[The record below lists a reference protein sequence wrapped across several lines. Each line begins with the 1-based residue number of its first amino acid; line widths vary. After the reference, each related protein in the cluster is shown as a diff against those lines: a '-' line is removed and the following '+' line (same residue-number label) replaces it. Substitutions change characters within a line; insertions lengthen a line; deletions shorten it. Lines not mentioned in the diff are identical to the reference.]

1 MKTRRILVIAAV
13 FGMAMSVSAQEISTA
28 KYGVDSVATVTN
40 LSIYREAYKQWEQ
53 AKFAPD
59 AATTEMV
66 NAWRYVFLNG
76 PRASQ
81 YTYTNGEKI
90 LDYLIRTNPAQK
102 DAYIDTLN
110 MLADT
115 RAICFPTDPKTGLSQ
130 VANIKAK
137 KGYLIYN
144 YNKNRYE
151 EAYNVLKEAVEL
163 DTDHTQIQVG
173 FLDAY
178 FRAAADMV
186 NNGKAE
192 KMTVIDVYQE
202 LSDVLDAHI
211 QEFAPLAADEI
222 ADPTGLTPTQL
233 TEAWGE
239 PVNVSKYMSENFEQE
254 DWAYNGDI
262 VVTFRSGV
270 VYSFLDSR
278 NQIGKLYAKNLKS
291 VENYKGVKNNI
302 DNLFEPF
309 ASCEDLIKVFTA
321 KMAERPDDIALL
333 QRITT
338 ILDKKDCTESKLFF
352 DASKHLHELDP
363 SPESAYNL
371 GQRCFKD
378 KKYGEAANYFEQATK
393 SSNNDRVFRAYRN
406 LAYCYLNTGSF
417 SRGREAA
424 RKAAQVDPTA
434 GEPYI
439 IIGMLYAESASQFS
453 GDLESKA
460 VYWAA
465 VDKFQKARAMDA
477 SVAKRASDL
486 IAAYSQYF
494 PPMETIFFNDYA
506 EGQSYNVGGW
516 IGETTTI
523 RARK

>member
-13 FGMAMSVSAQEISTA
+13 FGMAVSVSAQDVTTS

-53 AKFAPD
+53 AKFAPE
-59 AATTEMV
+59 AATAEMV

-90 LDYLIRTNPAQK
+90 LDYLIRTNPSQK

-115 RAICFPTDPKTGLSQ
+115 RAISFPTDPKTGLSQ

-137 KGYLIYN
+137 KGYLIYS

-151 EAYNVLKEAVEL
+151 EAYNVLKEAVAL
-163 DTDHTQIQVG
+163 DVDHNQIQVG

-202 LSDVLDAHI
+202 LSDVLDDNIKVLA
-211 QEFAPLAADEI
+211 EKETELLAAKEAS
-222 ADPTGLTPTQL
+222 ADDAEAVASFDKQL
-233 TEAWGE
+233 E
-239 PVNVSKYMSENFEQE
+239 
-254 DWAYNGDI
+254 
-262 VVTFRSGV
+262 
-270 VYSFLDSR
+270 
-278 NQIGKLYAKNLKS
+278 KNEKNIN
-291 VENYKGVKNNI
+291 NYKGVKNNI

-309 ASCEDLIKVFTA
+309 ASCEDLLKVFTA
-321 KMAERPDDIALL
+321 KMAEKPDDIALL

-338 ILDKKDCTESKLFF
+338 ILDKKDCTDSKLFF

-417 SRGREAA
+417 SKGREAA

-465 VDKFQKARAMDA
+465 VDKFQKARSMDA

>member
-1 MKTRRILVIAAV
+1 MKTRRILVIAAM

-151 EAYNVLKEAVEL
+151 EAYNVLKEAVEM
-163 DTDHTQIQVG
+163 DTEHTQIQVG

-202 LSDVLDAHI
+202 LSDVLDANI
-211 QEFAPLAADEI
+211 KVLAEKETELLAAKEAS
-222 ADPTGLTPTQL
+222 ADDAEAVANFDKQL
-233 TEAWGE
+233 E
-239 PVNVSKYMSENFEQE
+239 
-254 DWAYNGDI
+254 
-262 VVTFRSGV
+262 
-270 VYSFLDSR
+270 
-278 NQIGKLYAKNLKS
+278 KNEKNIN
-291 VENYKGVKNNI
+291 NYKGVKNNI

-338 ILDKKDCTESKLFF
+338 ILDKKDCTDSKLFF

-378 KKYGEAANYFEQATK
+378 KKYGEAAGYFEEATK

>member
-13 FGMAMSVSAQEISTA
+13 FGMAMSVSAQDVTTS

-53 AKFAPD
+53 AKFAPE
-59 AATTEMV
+59 AATAEMV

-90 LDYLIRTNPAQK
+90 LDYLIRTNPSQK

-115 RAICFPTDPKTGLSQ
+115 RAISFPTDPKTGLSQ

-137 KGYLIYN
+137 KGYLIYS

-151 EAYNVLKEAVEL
+151 EAYNVLKEAVAL
-163 DTDHTQIQVG
+163 DVDHNQIQVG

-202 LSDVLDAHI
+202 LSDVLDDNIKVLA
-211 QEFAPLAADEI
+211 EKETELLAAKDAS
-222 ADPTGLTPTQL
+222 ADDAEAVANFDKQL
-233 TEAWGE
+233 E
-239 PVNVSKYMSENFEQE
+239 
-254 DWAYNGDI
+254 
-262 VVTFRSGV
+262 
-270 VYSFLDSR
+270 
-278 NQIGKLYAKNLKS
+278 KNEKNIN
-291 VENYKGVKNNI
+291 NYKGVKNNI

-321 KMAERPDDIALL
+321 KMAEKPDDIALL

-338 ILDKKDCTESKLFF
+338 ILDKKDCTDSKLFF

-417 SRGREAA
+417 SKGREAA

-465 VDKFQKARAMDA
+465 VDKFQKARSMDA

>member
-13 FGMAMSVSAQEISTA
+13 FGMAVSVSAQDVTTS

-59 AATTEMV
+59 AATAEMV

-90 LDYLIRTNPAQK
+90 LDYLIRTNPSQK

-115 RAICFPTDPKTGLSQ
+115 RAISFPTDPKTGLSQ

-137 KGYLIYN
+137 KGYLIYS

-151 EAYNVLKEAVEL
+151 EAYNVLKEAVAL
-163 DTDHTQIQVG
+163 DVDHNQIQVG

-202 LSDVLDAHI
+202 LSDVLDDNIKVLA
-211 QEFAPLAADEI
+211 EKETELLAAKEAS
-222 ADPTGLTPTQL
+222 ADDAEAVANFDKQL
-233 TEAWGE
+233 E
-239 PVNVSKYMSENFEQE
+239 
-254 DWAYNGDI
+254 
-262 VVTFRSGV
+262 
-270 VYSFLDSR
+270 
-278 NQIGKLYAKNLKS
+278 KNEKNIN
-291 VENYKGVKNNI
+291 NYKGVKNNI

-309 ASCEDLIKVFTA
+309 ASCEDLLKVFTA
-321 KMAERPDDIALL
+321 KMAEKPDDIALL

-338 ILDKKDCTESKLFF
+338 ILDKKDCTDSKLFF

-417 SRGREAA
+417 SKGREAA

-465 VDKFQKARAMDA
+465 VDKFQKARSMDA

>member
-13 FGMAMSVSAQEISTA
+13 FGMAVSVSAQDVTTS

-59 AATTEMV
+59 AATAGIV

-90 LDYLIRTNPAQK
+90 LDYLIRTNPSQK

-115 RAICFPTDPKTGLSQ
+115 RAISFPTDPKTGLSQ

-137 KGYLIYN
+137 KGYLIYS

-151 EAYNVLKEAVEL
+151 EAYNVLKEAVAL
-163 DTDHTQIQVG
+163 DVDHNQIQVG

-202 LSDVLDAHI
+202 LSDVLDDNIKVLA
-211 QEFAPLAADEI
+211 EKETELLAAKEAS
-222 ADPTGLTPTQL
+222 ADDAEAVANFDKQL
-233 TEAWGE
+233 E
-239 PVNVSKYMSENFEQE
+239 
-254 DWAYNGDI
+254 
-262 VVTFRSGV
+262 
-270 VYSFLDSR
+270 
-278 NQIGKLYAKNLKS
+278 KNEKNIN
-291 VENYKGVKNNI
+291 NYKGVKNNI

-309 ASCEDLIKVFTA
+309 ASCEDLLKVFTA
-321 KMAERPDDIALL
+321 KMAEKPDDIALL

-338 ILDKKDCTESKLFF
+338 ILDKKDCTDSKLFF

-417 SRGREAA
+417 SKGREAA

-465 VDKFQKARAMDA
+465 VDKFQKARSMDA

>member
-13 FGMAMSVSAQEISTA
+13 LGMAMNVSAQDALTS

-40 LSIYREAYKQWEQ
+40 LSIYREAFKQWEQ
-53 AKFAPD
+53 AKFAPE
-59 AATTEMV
+59 AVSMEMV

-90 LDYLIRTNPAQK
+90 MDYFIRTNPAQK

-110 MLADT
+110 MLADMRT
-115 RAICFPTDPKTGLSQ
+115 VCFPNDPKTGLSQ

-137 KGYLIYN
+137 KGYLIYS

-151 EAYNVLKEAVEL
+151 EAYNVLKEAVEM
-163 DTDHTQIQVG
+163 DVDHNQIQVG

-202 LSDVLDAHI
+202 LSDVLDDNVKVLA
-211 QEFAPLAADEI
+211 EKETELLAAKEASIEDAE
-222 ADPTGLTPTQL
+222 AVANFDKQL
-233 TEAWGE
+233 E
-239 PVNVSKYMSENFEQE
+239 
-254 DWAYNGDI
+254 
-262 VVTFRSGV
+262 
-270 VYSFLDSR
+270 
-278 NQIGKLYAKNLKS
+278 KNEKNIN
-291 VENYKGVKNNI
+291 NYKGVKNNI

-321 KMAERPDDIALL
+321 KMAEKPDDIALL

-352 DASKHLHELDP
+352 DASKRLHELDP

-393 SSNNDRVFRAYRN
+393 SANNDRVYRAYRN
-406 LAYCYLNTGSF
+406 LALSYMNLNNF
-417 SRGREAA
+417 SKGRDAA
-424 RKAAQVDPTA
+424 RKASQVDPTA
-434 GEPYI
+434 GEPYLI
-439 IIGMLYAESASQFS
+439 IAMLYAESSKQFS
-453 GDLESKA
+453 GDIDSKA
-460 VYWAA
+460 VFWAA
-465 VDKFQKARAMDA
+465 VDKCQKARAMDP

-494 PPMETIFFNDYA
+494 PSMETIFFNDYA

>member
-13 FGMAMSVSAQEISTA
+13 FGMAVSVSAQDVTTS

-59 AATTEMV
+59 AATAEMV

-90 LDYLIRTNPAQK
+90 LDYLIRTNPSQK

-115 RAICFPTDPKTGLSQ
+115 RAISFPTDPKTGLSQ

-137 KGYLIYN
+137 KGYLIYS

-151 EAYNVLKEAVEL
+151 EAYNVLKEAVAL
-163 DTDHTQIQVG
+163 DVDHNQIQVG

-202 LSDVLDAHI
+202 LSDVLDDNIKVLA
-211 QEFAPLAADEI
+211 EKETELLAAKEVS
-222 ADPTGLTPTQL
+222 ADDAEAVANFDKQL
-233 TEAWGE
+233 E
-239 PVNVSKYMSENFEQE
+239 
-254 DWAYNGDI
+254 
-262 VVTFRSGV
+262 
-270 VYSFLDSR
+270 
-278 NQIGKLYAKNLKS
+278 KNEKNIN
-291 VENYKGVKNNI
+291 NYKGVKNNI

-309 ASCEDLIKVFTA
+309 ASCEDLLKVFTA
-321 KMAERPDDIALL
+321 KMAEKPDDIALL

-338 ILDKKDCTESKLFF
+338 ILDKKDCTDSKLFF

-417 SRGREAA
+417 SKGREAA

-465 VDKFQKARAMDA
+465 VDKFQKARSMDA

>member
-13 FGMAMSVSAQEISTA
+13 FGMAVSVSAQDVTTS

-53 AKFAPD
+53 AKFAPE
-59 AATTEMV
+59 AATAEMV

-90 LDYLIRTNPAQK
+90 LDYLIRTNPSQK

-115 RAICFPTDPKTGLSQ
+115 RAISFPTDPKTGLSQ

-137 KGYLIYN
+137 KGYLIYS

-151 EAYNVLKEAVEL
+151 EAYNVLKEAVAL
-163 DTDHTQIQVG
+163 DVDHNQIQVG

-202 LSDVLDAHI
+202 LSDVLDDNIKVLA
-211 QEFAPLAADEI
+211 EKETELLAAKEAS
-222 ADPTGLTPTQL
+222 ADDAEAVANFDKQL
-233 TEAWGE
+233 E
-239 PVNVSKYMSENFEQE
+239 
-254 DWAYNGDI
+254 
-262 VVTFRSGV
+262 
-270 VYSFLDSR
+270 
-278 NQIGKLYAKNLKS
+278 KNEKNIN
-291 VENYKGVKNNI
+291 NYKGVKNNI

-321 KMAERPDDIALL
+321 KMAEKPDDIALL

-338 ILDKKDCTESKLFF
+338 ILDKKDCTDSKLFF

-417 SRGREAA
+417 SKGREAA

-465 VDKFQKARAMDA
+465 VDKFQKARSMDA

>member
-13 FGMAMSVSAQEISTA
+13 FGMAVSVSAQDVTTS

-53 AKFAPD
+53 AKFAPE
-59 AATTEMV
+59 AATAEMV

-90 LDYLIRTNPAQK
+90 LDYLIRTNPSQK

-115 RAICFPTDPKTGLSQ
+115 RAISFPTDPKTGLSQ

-137 KGYLIYN
+137 KGYLIYS

-151 EAYNVLKEAVEL
+151 EAYNVLKEAVAL
-163 DTDHTQIQVG
+163 DVDHNQIQVG

-202 LSDVLDAHI
+202 LSDVLDDNIKVLA
-211 QEFAPLAADEI
+211 EKETELLAAKEAS
-222 ADPTGLTPTQL
+222 ADDAEAVANFDKQL
-233 TEAWGE
+233 E
-239 PVNVSKYMSENFEQE
+239 
-254 DWAYNGDI
+254 
-262 VVTFRSGV
+262 
-270 VYSFLDSR
+270 
-278 NQIGKLYAKNLKS
+278 KNEKNIN
-291 VENYKGVKNNI
+291 NYKGVKNNI

-309 ASCEDLIKVFTA
+309 ASCEDLLKVFTA
-321 KMAERPDDIALL
+321 KMAEKPDDIALL

-338 ILDKKDCTESKLFF
+338 ILDKKDCTDSKLFF

-417 SRGREAA
+417 SKGREAA

-465 VDKFQKARAMDA
+465 VDKFQKARSMDA

>member
-1 MKTRRILVIAAV
+1 METRRILVIAAV
-13 FGMAMSVSAQEISTA
+13 FAMAMNVSAQDALTS

-53 AKFAPD
+53 AKFAPE
-59 AATTEMV
+59 AASMEMV

-90 LDYLIRTNPAQK
+90 LDYLIRTNPEQK

-115 RAICFPTDPKTGLSQ
+115 RAICFPNDPKTGLSQ
-130 VANIKAK
+130 IANIKAK
-137 KGYLIYN
+137 KGYLIYS
-144 YNKNRYE
+144 YNKKRYE
-151 EAYNVLKEAVEL
+151 EAFNVLKEAVEL
-163 DTDHTQIQVG
+163 DTDHSQIQVG

-202 LSDVLDAHI
+202 LSEVIDDNIKVLAEKETELNAAKEVSADDA
-211 QEFAPLAADEI
+211 EAVANFDK
-222 ADPTGLTPTQL
+222 QL
-233 TEAWGE
+233 E
-239 PVNVSKYMSENFEQE
+239 
-254 DWAYNGDI
+254 
-262 VVTFRSGV
+262 
-270 VYSFLDSR
+270 
-278 NQIGKLYAKNLKS
+278 KNEKNIN
-291 VENYKGVKNNI
+291 NYKGVKNNI

-321 KMAERPDDIALL
+321 KMAEKPDDVALL

-338 ILDKKDCTESKLFF
+338 ILDKKDCTDSKLFF
-352 DASKHLHELDP
+352 DASKRLFELDP
-363 SPESAYNL
+363 SPEAAYNL
-371 GQRCFKD
+371 GQRCYKD
-378 KKYGEAANYFEQATK
+378 KKYGEAAKYFEDATK

-406 LAYCYLNTGSF
+406 LAYCYLEL
-417 SRGREAA
+417 GRFGNGRDAA

-439 IIGMLYAESASQFS
+439 IIGLLYAGSSSQFS
-453 GDLESKA
+453 GDIESKA

-465 VDKFQKARAMDA
+465 VDKFQKARAMDP
-477 SVAKRASDL
+477 SVAQRANSY

-494 PPMETIFFNDYA
+494 PPMETIFFNDYT
-506 EGQSYNVGGW
+506 EGQSYTVGGW
-516 IGETTTI
+516 IGETTTV

>member
-1 MKTRRILVIAAV
+1 MKTRRILVIAAM

-151 EAYNVLKEAVEL
+151 EAYNVLKEAVEM

-202 LSDVLDAHI
+202 LSDVLDANVKV
-211 QEFAPLAADEI
+211 LAERKPSFWLLRKPRLMMQKQS
-222 ADPTGLTPTQL
+222 PTSTS
-233 TEAWGE
+233 
-239 PVNVSKYMSENFEQE
+239 NSKRTRKTS
-254 DWAYNGDI
+254 
-262 VVTFRSGV
+262 TT
-270 VYSFLDSR
+270 
-278 NQIGKLYAKNLKS
+278 
-291 VENYKGVKNNI
+291 
-302 DNLFEPF
+302 
-309 ASCEDLIKVFTA
+309 IKV
-321 KMAERPDDIALL
+321 
-333 QRITT
+333 
-338 ILDKKDCTESKLFF
+338 
-352 DASKHLHELDP
+352 
-363 SPESAYNL
+363 
-371 GQRCFKD
+371 
-378 KKYGEAANYFEQATK
+378 
-393 SSNNDRVFRAYRN
+393 
-406 LAYCYLNTGSF
+406 
-417 SRGREAA
+417 
-424 RKAAQVDPTA
+424 
-434 GEPYI
+434 
-439 IIGMLYAESASQFS
+439 
-453 GDLESKA
+453 
-460 VYWAA
+460 
-465 VDKFQKARAMDA
+465 
-477 SVAKRASDL
+477 
-486 IAAYSQYF
+486 
-494 PPMETIFFNDYA
+494 
-506 EGQSYNVGGW
+506 
-516 IGETTTI
+516 
-523 RARK
+523 

>member
-13 FGMAMSVSAQEISTA
+13 FGMAMSVSAQDVTTS

-53 AKFAPD
+53 AKFAPE
-59 AATTEMV
+59 AATAEMV

-90 LDYLIRTNPAQK
+90 LDYLIRTNPSQK

-115 RAICFPTDPKTGLSQ
+115 RAISFPTDPKTGLSQ

-137 KGYLIYN
+137 KGYLIYS

-151 EAYNVLKEAVEL
+151 EAYNVLKEAVAL
-163 DTDHTQIQVG
+163 DVDHNQIQVG

-202 LSDVLDAHI
+202 LSDVLDDNIKVLA
-211 QEFAPLAADEI
+211 EKETELLAAKEAS
-222 ADPTGLTPTQL
+222 ADDAEAVANFDKQL
-233 TEAWGE
+233 E
-239 PVNVSKYMSENFEQE
+239 
-254 DWAYNGDI
+254 
-262 VVTFRSGV
+262 
-270 VYSFLDSR
+270 
-278 NQIGKLYAKNLKS
+278 KNEKNIN
-291 VENYKGVKNNI
+291 NYKGVKNNI

-309 ASCEDLIKVFTA
+309 ASCEDLLKVFTA
-321 KMAERPDDIALL
+321 KMAEKPDDIALL

-338 ILDKKDCTESKLFF
+338 ILDKKDCTDSKLFF

-417 SRGREAA
+417 SKGREAA

-465 VDKFQKARAMDA
+465 VDKFQKARSMDA